1 MPRTLNNPN
10 NPDTPNTPTA
20 AATASRSI
28 AYELPD
34 FSHTDTGPGATRT
47 LHAWA
52 RVPQEPSRAERD
64 ALMERI
70 AQQLRERNAV
80 LVAHY
85 YVHPDLQDLAE
96 RTGGL
101 VSDSLEMARF
111 GRDHAASTLV
121 VAGVRFM
128 GDTAKILSPDKTI
141 LVPEPEAT
149 CSLDLGCPVDEF
161 TAFCDQHPDH
171 TVVVYANTSAAVKAR
186 ADWMVTS
193 GCALDVVRHL
203 KERGEKI
210 LWAPDRHLGA
220 YIQRETGAEMVM
232 WHGSCIVHDE
242 FKAFELEALKASRP
256 HAKVLAHPESPA
268 AVLALADAIG
278 STSGILK
285 AAREF
290 DATEFIVATDNG
302 LLHKLRTL
310 NPGKTFL
317 EAPTSGNSATCKSC
331 AHCPW
336 MAMNSLQ
343 GVSDVLAGNRPGHT
357 IEIDPALGRLARVCI
372 DRMLDFTSA
381 KAAASGSGAARA
393 SGLVP
398 HIGAA

>member
-1 MPRTLNNPN
+1 MTKTIRV
-10 NPDTPNTPTA
+10 D
-20 AATASRSI
+20 
-28 AYELPD
+28 YELPD
-34 FSHTDTGPGATRT
+34 FSRAGANSVQ
-47 LHAWA
+47 HAWA
-52 RVPQEPSRAERD
+52 RVPVEPSPAERA
-64 ALMERI
+64 ALMDQI
-70 AQQLRERNAV
+70 AELLRLKNAV

-111 GRDHAASTLV
+111 GRDHAAQTLV

-128 GDTAKILSPDKTI
+128 GETAKILSPHKTI
-141 LVPEPEAT
+141 IVPEMEAT
-149 CSLDLGCPVDEF
+149 CSLDLGCPIDAF
-161 TAFCDQHPDH
+161 AAFCDQHPER

-193 GCALDVVRHL
+193 GCALDVARHL

-220 YIQRETGAEMVM
+220 YIQRETGADMLM
-232 WHGSCIVHDE
+232 WNGSCIVHDE
-242 FKAFELEALKASRP
+242 FKAFELQALKAEHP
-256 HAKVLAHPESPA
+256 QAKILAHPESPA
-268 AVLALADAIG
+268 AILALADAVG

-285 AAREF
+285 AARTLP
-290 DATEFIVATDNG
+290 ASTFIVATDNG
-302 LLHKLRTL
+302 LMHKLRSQ
-310 NPGKTFL
+310 NPGKIFL
-317 EAPTSGNSATCKSC
+317 EAPTAGNSATCKSC

-343 GVSDVLAGNRPGHT
+343 GLAAVLESGGNT
-357 IEIDPALGRLARVCI
+357 IEVDSALIERARLPI
-372 DRMLDFTSA
+372 DRMLAFTA
-381 KAAASGSGAARA
+381 QKAAAASGI
-393 SGLVP
+393 VP